1 MNDLE
6 IIEILKR
13 NKEFKNYRDMCQKLN
28 WKITSGTSKKAQ
40 FKELS
45 QYCKWGKKGNKIII
59 YDIFENKHEVVSS
72 GKYRNNIEI
81 LLIDL
86 LARHKG
92 NKIDLPIKN
101 LLESLAMVNN
111 NYIKY
116 YDYEGNF
123 KQLKEK
129 MNIDSPTIED
139 TYILIN
145 NNLTKLLKRALDD
158 LSNKSLIYYRKKRII
173 CVEETIYK
181 TSKSGRIMLD
191 ENDDPIILGTELIHK
206 DATDDEIEK
215 ILKVEKEIMKEMG
228 VNNKIFFNINWNAKR
243 NFMRKVNKKLSNEYI
258 SNLQYYYDVYDIVYN
273 SDNILK
279 ELESDELL
287 SYRKDLNDKVKGK
300 IDKAIDHMTKK
311 YKPDNDIFELIELG
325 FYTNEEIIKIA
336 ETHRVGIDY
345 NKKVKAIADFILDK
359 KSD

>member
-1 MNDLE
+1 MKDMD
-6 IIEILKR
+6 IIKILKET
-13 NKEFKNYRDMCQKLN
+13 KTFKNYRELCNKIE
-28 WKITSGTSKKAQ
+28 WKITSGTSKQAQ
-40 FKELS
+40 MKELS
-45 QYCKWGKKGNKIII
+45 QYCIWEKKGQKIII
-59 YDIFENKHEVVSS
+59 NEVFENKKKNISN

-81 LLIDL
+81 LLLDL
-86 LARHKG
+86 LAKHDG
-92 NKIDLPIKN
+92 NHIDLPIKN

-116 YDYEGNF
+116 YDYDGKFE
-123 KQLKEK
+123 QLKKDIEI
-129 MNIDSPTIED
+129 NAPTIED
-139 TYILIN
+139 TYVLIN

-191 ENDDPIILGTELIHK
+191 ENDEPIILGKELIHK
-206 DATDDEIEK
+206 DANDNEIEK

-228 VNNKIFFNINWNAKR
+228 VNNKLFFNINWNARR
-243 NFMRKVNKKLSNEYI
+243 NFMRKVNKKLSKEYI
-258 SNLQYYYDVYDIVYN
+258 FNLQYYYDVYDIVYN

-279 ELESDELL
+279 ELENDELI
-287 SYRKDLNDKVKGK
+287 SYRKDLNDKVKEK

-311 YKPDNDIFELIELG
+311 YKPDNDIFELIEWG

-336 ETHRVGIDY
+336 ENHRVGLNY
-345 NKKVKAIADFILDK
+345 NKEVKAIANFILDK
-359 KSD
+359 KE